1 MRVNN
6 KTEPVLLDIDMAS
19 ILEAIP
25 GYVYW
30 KNLVS
35 VYMGCNRDFLKV
47 ALVNSVKD
55 VVGKTDHALPWG
67 IANPEMAVRFIN
79 EDNYILTT
87 GESIITEDSLPIK
100 NAQGLNIAIRT
111 EKKPLRNKNGIIIGV
126 IGIAI
131 DISDQKEAEKLEIDT
146 RLILDLTPGYIY
158 WKDVHSIYLGFNQN
172 FETLIAPK
180 KIADII
186 GLSDYEMPWGL
197 IKPETAAHNVEAD
210 QYVINTGEIIVTE
223 EDIGI
228 KNSNGRS
235 IIVRSE
241 KRPLKN
247 KKGNIVGVLGVSVD
261 ITDQKEAE
269 RLRLESERQQIIL
282 KEKENFAML
291 AHKVVHDV
299 NSPLTVLALMLNDCE
314 ELSEDKRT
322 VLQRSANNA
331 CKIVQNLASHYK
343 KGEDSDVWEVEARQN
358 LLIAECLNEVFN
370 EKKYQYT
377 NHRFDFEFEIT
388 KAAKTAHIDAQPSQ
402 FRRALSNL
410 LNNAI
415 DALPE
420 TRHGIITLILDA
432 TEKSVDI
439 SIGDNGLGMSREML
453 EKIQNRICFTANKHY
468 GHGLGLQQVWDMLEY
483 NRGKMIVESTVD
495 QGTLIRLTFPR
506 SIPATW
512 IIQEIVLRPDAIL
525 LILDD
530 ETLIQKTWEL
540 RLSPLLRRNRSPLQ
554 VKYFGDGGSVLAFIQ
569 TLTVEERTRLVLLAD
584 YELRY
589 QEQNGLQIIIESQ
602 ISKAILITGHTSN
615 AQLRKEALD
624 LGIGLLSKQLLADVP
639 VRVEGNTELF

>member
-1 MRVNN
+1 MNN
-6 KTEPVLLDIDMAS
+6 KTELALFDIDTPF
-19 ILEAIP
+19 ILESLP

-30 KNLVS
+30 KNLDS

-47 ALVNSVKD
+47 ALVGSVKE
-55 VVGKTDHALPWG
+55 VVGKTDYAFPWG
-67 IANPEMAVRFIN
+67 IASPEMAARLIK
-79 EDNYILTT
+79 EDNHIITT
-87 GESIITEDSLPIK
+87 GESLITEDSLPIK
-100 NAQGLNIAIRT
+100 NAQGLNVAIRT
-111 EKKPLRNKNGIIIGV
+111 EKKPLRNRNDIIIGV
-126 IGIAI
+126 LGIAI
-131 DISDQKEAEKLEIDT
+131 DISVQKEAERLEIDT

-172 FETLIAPK
+172 FETLITPK

-186 GLSDYEMPWGL
+186 GLSDYEMPWGI
-197 IKPETAAHNVEAD
+197 IKPETATHNVEAD
-210 QYVINTGEIIVTE
+210 QYVIKTGEIIVTE

-241 KRPLKN
+241 KRPLRN
-247 KKGNIVGVLGVSVD
+247 KKGHIVGVLGVSVD

-269 RLRLESERQQIIL
+269 RLRLESARQQIIL
-282 KEKENFAML
+282 HEKENFAIL
-291 AHKVVHDV
+291 AHKVVHDI
-299 NSPLTVLALMLNDCE
+299 NSPLTVLASMLMDCE
-314 ELSEDKRT
+314 ELPEDKRT

-343 KGEDSDVWEVEARQN
+343 KGEDSDIWEVESRQD
-358 LLIAECLNEVFN
+358 LLIAECLNEIFN
-370 EKKYQYT
+370 EKKFQYA
-377 NHRFDFEFEIT
+377 NHSFDFEFKIT
-388 KAAKTAHIDAQPSQ
+388 EAGRAAHIDAQPSQ
-402 FRRALSNL
+402 FRRAFSNL

-415 DALPE
+415 DALSDA
-420 TRHGIITLILDA
+420 RHGTITLSLDA

-439 SIGDNGLGMSREML
+439 SISDNGLGMTMDMI
-453 EKIQNRICFTANKHY
+453 EKIQNRTRFTANKHH

-483 NRGKMIVESTVD
+483 NRGKMVVESTVN
-495 QGTLIRLTFPR
+495 QGTLFHITFPR
-506 SIPATW
+506 STPATW
-512 IIQEIVLRPDAIL
+512 MVQEIVLRPDAIL

-530 ETLIQKTWEL
+530 ETLIQKAWEL
-540 RLSPLLRRNRSPLQ
+540 RLDPLLRRTRSPLQ

-589 QEQNGLQIIIESQ
+589 QKQNGLQIIIESQ
-602 ISKAILITGHTSN
+602 ISKAVLITGHTSN
-615 AQLRKEALD
+615 AQLRKETLD

-639 VRVEGNTELF
+639 VRVEGGLGVF